1 MITTEEVSAA
11 KTKDAELVAES
22 LAGGREAF
30 RRIVERHQ
38 TLVCSLAYCAT
49 GSLTESEDLAQET
62 FLAAWRQLAELR
74 EPSKLRPWLC
84 GIARFVIGKELRRQ
98 GREPVHAAETLES
111 LNELATPD
119 PLPSERAISREEQA
133 ILWHC
138 VARIPE
144 IYRESLVLF
153 YREHQSIE

>member
-30 RRIVERHQ
+30 RQIVERHQ

-49 GSLTESEDLAQET
+49 GSLTQSEDLAQET
-62 FLAAWRQLAELR
+62 FLAAWNALGELR

-84 GIARFVIGKELRRQ
+84 GIARCVIGKELRRQ
-98 GREPVHAAETLES
+98 EREPVHAAEALEMV
-111 LNELATPD
+111 NELAATE
-119 PLPSERAISREEQA
+119 PLPSERAISKEEQA

-138 VARIPE
+138 VARIPA
-144 IYRESLVLF
+144 IYREPL
-153 YREHQSIE
+153 